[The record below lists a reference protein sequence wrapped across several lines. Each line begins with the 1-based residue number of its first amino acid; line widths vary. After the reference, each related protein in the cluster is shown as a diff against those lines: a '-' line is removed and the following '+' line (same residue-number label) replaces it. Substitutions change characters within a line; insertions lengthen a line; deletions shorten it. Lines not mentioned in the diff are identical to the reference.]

1 LDCEHSESPIYKIGI
16 TNKSVEE
23 RFSALEDLERIWI
36 VDLQYFED
44 GERAVI
50 AEREIKQRFK
60 EYRYDGPKFMKGG
73 GETEMF
79 VYDVLGLDIEL
90 TA

>member
-1 LDCEHSESPIYKIGI
+1 MTLSCCSLYLFCLPKNLLSAF
-16 TNKSVEE
+16 SVY
-23 RFSALEDLERIWI
+23 FWYRIWI